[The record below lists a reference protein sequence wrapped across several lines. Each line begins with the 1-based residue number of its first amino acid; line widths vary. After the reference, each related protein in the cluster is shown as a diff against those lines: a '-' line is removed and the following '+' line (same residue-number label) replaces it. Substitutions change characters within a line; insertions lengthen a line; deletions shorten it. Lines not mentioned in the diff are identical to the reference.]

1 MARFI
6 KSLTLKK
13 EFHNIQPFKIEFRD
27 GLNVIVGENG
37 AGKSSL
43 LSLLT
48 DTDHRYKDLI
58 SIDYEPGATFRF
70 LDTEKHNPRI
80 KSDCSNS
87 PNIAFEVGS
96 HFMSHGETILPLV
109 LASKQ
114 FKKIALIVDE
124 PESGISLKNQKKI
137 FDNLQDISINNDC
150 QVILTTHS
158 YVIMKNTP
166 IVFNMT
172 TKQWITSEK
181 YLTSLKVI

>member
-1 MARFI
+1 MAKFI

-13 EFHNIQPFKIEFRD
+13 EFHKIQPFKIEFRD

-37 AGKSSL
+37 SGKSSL
-43 LSLLT
+43 LQLIT
-48 DTDHRYKDLI
+48 DTDNHYNDLR
-58 SIDYEPGATFRF
+58 SVDFKPGACFRF

-87 PNIAFEVGS
+87 PNMAFEIGS
-96 HFMSHGETILPLV
+96 HFMSHGETMLPLI
-109 LASKQ
+109 LASKE
-114 FKKIALIVDE
+114 FKKIVLVVDE

-137 FDNLQDISINNDC
+137 FDNLQDISIKNEC

-158 YVIMKNTP
+158 YVIIKNSP

-181 YLTSLKVI
+181 YLISLKV